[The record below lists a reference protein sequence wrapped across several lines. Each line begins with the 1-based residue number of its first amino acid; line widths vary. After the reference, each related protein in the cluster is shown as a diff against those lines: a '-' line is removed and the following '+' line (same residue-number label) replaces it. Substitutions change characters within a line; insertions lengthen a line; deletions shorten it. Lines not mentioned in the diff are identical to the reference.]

1 MPSANLSGGV
11 SPTSP
16 KDVIDEFKN
25 RIKVVNGGRSRVGV
39 ESTVVDVTG

>member
-25 RIKVVNGGRSRVGV
+25 KIKVVNGGDLELELSQL
-39 ESTVVDVTG
+39 